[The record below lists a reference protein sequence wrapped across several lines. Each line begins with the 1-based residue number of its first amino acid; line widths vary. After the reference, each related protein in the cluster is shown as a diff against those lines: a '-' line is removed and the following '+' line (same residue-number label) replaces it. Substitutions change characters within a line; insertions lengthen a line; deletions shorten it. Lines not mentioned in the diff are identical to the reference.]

1 MVSDSRPLGDDGAAA
16 LLRDFAI
23 SAEVARRF
31 RGGTELTLLRSV
43 SDAAVVLFGAEACS
57 IAVYDAAENMLEYRV
72 ASGPHGTE
80 VVGVRVSPSQGIAGY
95 VFSTG
100 QPLAITDVASDPRF
114 DRSTAEHTGYVPRS
128 IAAVPLIDDE
138 TALGVL
144 QVLDKRGDEPF
155 SLRDLEL
162 LAVFGSQAA
171 QAIRTTQLQR
181 DLRRVLADVAE
192 GFTTASV
199 DERAALIEQAIQQQ
213 VDRAT
218 SFWALVDVVARL
230 RALPERELTLVTA
243 LLEAAARHA
252 GRPRFSVDRS

>member
-1 MVSDSRPLGDDGAAA
+1 VVSDPRPLGDDGAAS

-144 QVLDKRGDEPF
+144 QVLDKRSTPTF
-155 SLRDLEL
+155 SLRDMEL
-162 LAVFGSQAA
+162 LAVFA
-171 QAIRTTQLQR
+171 TL
-181 DLRRVLADVAE
+181 LRRYTGCED
-192 GFTTASV
+192 
-199 DERAALIEQAIQQQ
+199 I
-213 VDRAT
+213 
-218 SFWALVDVVARL
+218 VVGS
-230 RALPERELTLVTA
+230 PI
-243 LLEAAARHA
+243 A
-252 GRPRFSVDRS
+252 GRTSTNRPSGSTRRSRGCPGSSIRVAMRSWYRSTTSSVREESVMT